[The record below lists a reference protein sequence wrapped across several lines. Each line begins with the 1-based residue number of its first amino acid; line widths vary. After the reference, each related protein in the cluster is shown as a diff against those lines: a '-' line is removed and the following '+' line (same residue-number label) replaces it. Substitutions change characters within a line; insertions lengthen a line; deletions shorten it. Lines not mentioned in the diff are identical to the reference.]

1 MNKAKHPTREKRN
14 VVLKSGRVWS
24 LMNRFDG
31 KEAADEMLH
40 NSTALVS
47 LKFKYPAPTH
57 NFSKERVT
65 DVQRGMKT
73 C

>member
-1 MNKAKHPTREKRN
+1 M
-14 VVLKSGRVWS
+14 KSGDKAEGPEMLRYES
-24 LMNRFDG
+24 FCG
-31 KEAADEMLH
+31 KEAADGMLH

-47 LKFKYPAPTH
+47 LKFKYPAPTS
-57 NFSKERVT
+57 NFCKERVT